1 MTTNEYNIAV
11 KEFSNRLIRFVDK
24 LLVDNSAAKDVVQE
38 TYMKL
43 WESKLDVNNEKVKS
57 WLFTTSYRLS
67 LRYIEQQKKFIDDN
81 TLYNVG
87 YEIETGDLKQI
98 IEESLALLS
107 EIQKAILLLK
117 DYEGYSYDEIG
128 EILNLNESQVKV
140 YLFRA
145 RKKVKDYIVDL
156 KFVF

>member
-1 MTTNEYNIAV
+1 LTTNEYNIAV